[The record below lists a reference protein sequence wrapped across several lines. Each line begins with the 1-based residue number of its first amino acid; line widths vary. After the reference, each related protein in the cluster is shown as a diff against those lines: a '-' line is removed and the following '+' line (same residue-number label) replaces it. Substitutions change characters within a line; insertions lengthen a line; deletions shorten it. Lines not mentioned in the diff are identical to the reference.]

1 MKNRYDEVMEHIE
14 VTDEMR
20 DRILNNITSLNLEK
34 TPVKAAPSPN
44 YRRYLSIAACF
55 VFLIVG
61 SVFIHNAV
69 NVPSDPPIQGTP
81 DIVTYQSVHELSDS
95 IGFTVKEIQELPFE
109 IESVKYTSYWG
120 ELADIEYVGSDNT
133 AIFRMAVG
141 DEDVSGYFDEFTS
154 IESHEIN
161 GTDVTIKGNDDQYIL
176 ALWQKDGYS
185 YSVQFGEMVSEQEM
199 LNTLQ
204 SLSLIHI

>member
-55 VFLIVG
+55 VLLIVG
-61 SVFIHNAV
+61 SVFIRNAI
-69 NVPSDPPIQGTP
+69 NVPNEPPIQVTP
-81 DIVTYQSVHELSDS
+81 DTVTYQSVGELSDA
-95 IGFTVKEIQELPFE
+95 IGFTVKEIQKLPF
-109 IESVKYTSYWG
+109 IVESVKYTSYWG
-120 ELADIEYVGSDNT
+120 ELADIEYIGSDNT

-141 DEDVSGYFDEFTS
+141 EEDVSGYYDEFTS
-154 IESHEIN
+154 VENHVIN
-161 GTDVTIKGNDDQYIL
+161 GYDVTIKGHNDKYIL
-176 ALWQKDGYS
+176 AIWYKDGFS
-185 YSVQFGEMVSEQEM
+185 YALQFREAVPEQEV
-199 LNTLQ
+199 LDIIQ
-204 SLSLIHI
+204 SIK

>member
-154 IESHEIN
+154 IESHKVN
-161 GTDVTIKGNDDQYIL
+161 GYDVTIKGNDDQYIL

-204 SLSLIHI
+204 SIN